1 MRNRDLERRY
11 NFDKPSMV
19 RQNENHNR
27 SRRDNNGS
35 ADNLLEVLRYALGGL
50 ANNNFDEANFKAHQ
64 QAEDNA
70 SQASLHIGEIDAG
83 GDARVVNVFS
93 GSADVTIDRVDIG
106 GDAQVI
112 NLFLDDETISRLRQI
127 QPANHSTEVYPRYR

>member
-1 MRNRDLERRY
+1 MSNRDLERKY
-11 NFDKPSMV
+11 DFDKSSMV

-35 ADNLLEVLRYALGGL
+35 ADNLLAALRYALGGL
-50 ANNNFDEANFKAHQ
+50 AKSNFDEANFKGHQ

-83 GDARVVNVFS
+83 GGARIVNVFS

-106 GDAQVI
+106 GSAQVI
-112 NLFLDDETISRLRQI
+112 NLFLDDETIARLRQI
-127 QPANHSTEVYPRYR
+127 QPANHSTEIYPRY

>member
-1 MRNRDLERRY
+1 
-11 NFDKPSMV
+11 MV